1 VISLLKRIDE
11 LLRPKS
17 EEAGSAPERLG
28 LDLVITAIG
37 LFAFGMVIPTGVDP
51 LFRGLVGL
59 KLAAAFLLTFV
70 VILGPLYALQR
81 FFEVEVPF
89 AKIIGAF
96 ARHLALGGIFAA
108 ALAGVYGLLRRG
120 EPQFDGVVALS
131 CIIGL
136 IGAVLACRRRGQ
148 VWLPKVPAS
157 LAVILFLSV
166 LAQSAWAFRPYLD
179 PGGPTLFASR
189 TEWLTG
195 QERQGLEHLIRHFK
209 EQAKP
214 RPGP

>member
-1 VISLLKRIDE
+1 MINLFKRIDE
-11 LLRPKS
+11 LLRPKA
-17 EEAGSAPERLG
+17 EEVGSATERLG
-28 LDLVITAIG
+28 LDLAITAIG
-37 LFAFGMVIPTGVDP
+37 LFAFGLVLPTGVDA

-81 FFEVEVPF
+81 FFEVNVPF

-120 EPQFDGVVALS
+120 EAQFDGVVAL
-131 CIIGL
+131 CCVVGL
-136 IGAVLACRRRGQ
+136 IAAVLVCRQRGQ
-148 VWLPKVPAS
+148 VWLPKVPAT
-157 LAVILFLSV
+157 LAVFLFLSV

-179 PGGPTLFASR
+179 PRGPTLFASG

-195 QERQGLEHLIRHFK
+195 HERQGMERFIRNFA
-209 EQAKP
+209 ESARP
-214 RPGP
+214 RPSP